1 MKKNLLLLLVL
12 FLLGGSIGIAKS
24 VENNIML
31 RTEAN
36 SKAEIRNYIVTVVD
50 TWKNNLIIYE
60 ETVCGIDNADIRAYE
75 LKDLFDAIYQPDR
88 INIYFQ
94 STSIVCIP

>member
-1 MKKNLLLLLVL
+1 M
-12 FLLGGSIGIAKS
+12 G
-24 VENNIML
+24 
-31 RTEAN
+31 
-36 SKAEIRNYIVTVVD
+36 
-50 TWKNNLIIYE
+50 
-60 ETVCGIDNADIRAYE
+60 VCDIENADIRAYE